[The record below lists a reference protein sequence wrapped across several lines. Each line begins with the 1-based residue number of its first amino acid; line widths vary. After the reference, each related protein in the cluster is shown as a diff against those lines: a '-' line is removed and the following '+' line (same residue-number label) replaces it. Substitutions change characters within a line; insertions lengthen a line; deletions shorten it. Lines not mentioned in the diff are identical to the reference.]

1 MGQSF
6 VGLLIGLVI
15 ALGLTATVATSTTS
29 ASTALAPF
37 AGAQA
42 LIIIVPLI
50 WVALI
55 LYAMYQNTQRADGLS
70 FQYKAIPRLIVAILV
85 AVMVRASRKIID
97 AEFRVLGTSRV

>member
-15 ALGLTATVATSTTS
+15 ALGLTATVATSTST

-55 LYAMYQNTQRADGLS
+55 LYAMYQNTQKTEGMS
-70 FQYKAIPRLIVAILV
+70 FQYKAIPSLIAIRVSRVANRA
-85 AVMVRASRKIID
+85 AVIFASR
-97 AEFRVLGTSRV
+97 V

>member
-1 MGQSF
+1 MEGGF
-6 VGLLIGLVI
+6 VGLLIGIVI

-42 LIIIVPLI
+42 LVIIVPLI

-55 LYAMYQNTQRADGLS
+55 LYAAYNVTQKPGGMS
-70 FQYKAIPRLIVAILV
+70 FQYKAIPRLIAAIIWQTFNPSTQV
-85 AVMVRASRKIID
+85 
-97 AEFRVLGTSRV
+97 SRV